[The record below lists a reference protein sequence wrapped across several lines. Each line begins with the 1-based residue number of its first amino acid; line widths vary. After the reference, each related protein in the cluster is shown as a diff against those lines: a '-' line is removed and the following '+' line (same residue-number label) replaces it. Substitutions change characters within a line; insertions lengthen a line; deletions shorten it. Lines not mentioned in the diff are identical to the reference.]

1 MRYQAIFADGTL
13 FAIETKRECTVA
25 LKVVRPDGGVL
36 MQFCK
41 NRKAAESLASD
52 YTRLYSIP
60 KHDFSKSADDDRKEN
75 AEFRANCKIC
85 YTLNIEKQKTKTE
98 TTK

>member
-13 FAIETKRECTVA
+13 FAIETKRECTAA